1 MAGPCHGF
9 TCFSLVCLGDASKW
23 RRDAASCSLLPC
35 QRRSGS
41 QRQLGSTALSA
52 AALSSPCKLIR
63 VFVEADAAG
72 VKENVL
78 QRLEEAAASAIA
90 ERGHFT
96 MAIPGGSVLKM
107 LEGTAPSWASETTL
121 VFVNHKAVDV
131 EDATLST
138 QAKANKLF
146 LSGWAGAKVI
156 GLGGSS
162 DAMLEAAAYEDLLRG
177 LSAEKLPR
185 NADGVPQFDLMLIGV
200 GDDGHVGSLYPGREE
215 VLDASGRWV
224 LPVQKAS
231 GPGSITLSLP
241 VMSAAKQV
249 VVAACGVS
257 EKYPQGKSDA
267 MARAIEGEEDTAAT
281 FPAVAT
287 ISQKKSSISDL
298 IEEIYHGTDF

>member
-52 AALSSPCKLIR
+52 AALSSPCKPSR

-162 DAMLEAAAYEDLLRG
+162 MPCWKLLLMKICCVG
-177 LSAEKLPR
+177 C
-185 NADGVPQFDLMLIGV
+185 PQ
-200 GDDGHVGSLYPGREE
+200 
-215 VLDASGRWV
+215 
-224 LPVQKAS
+224 
-231 GPGSITLSLP
+231 
-241 VMSAAKQV
+241 
-249 VVAACGVS
+249 
-257 EKYPQGKSDA
+257 
-267 MARAIEGEEDTAAT
+267 
-281 FPAVAT
+281 
-287 ISQKKSSISDL
+287 KSSPGTQTAFRSLISC
-298 IEEIYHGTDF
+298 